1 MSTTPAADPEV
12 KAGMRVVVI
21 GASLAGL
28 FAAAAAA
35 ANGADTVILERDRL
49 PDTPEPRKGVPQG
62 RQAHVLLH
70 RGLLSAEQLLPG
82 LREDLIASGAS
93 RFDTGAMPWLGEY
106 GWLPTW
112 WPAFELVSVTR
123 PLLEHLVRRRVIQQS
138 GITLSEGARVMGLRQ
153 SGPRWQVLVED
164 GRVLDADRVIDAS
177 GRSSR
182 LAQWLSELGVP
193 VPEPVQL
200 DAHLGYACRLYRA
213 RGRPPLATGVMI
225 AATPATGRGALA
237 LPVENDHW
245 LVILTGYGEKRP
257 TREPEEFD
265 AYLAGLPDTALTDV
279 TARLAPISDIAL
291 YRQTSNRRHQFG
303 RIRGWPEGLLVVG
316 DAACAFNPVY
326 GQGITVAAQQ
336 ALLLRNAWAAR
347 RLQRRLDGVA
357 DFCWSVATSE
367 DLRHPT
373 SAGQQNLG
381 QRVVGRWST
390 ELAQQATAGDRL
402 AYRAFARAYHLMA
415 RPLVLFHPAL
425 FVTAAWSA
433 IRGRGAPAPRP
444 EVLERLRES
453 SAGGRPPSTPA
464 RVKAQPG

>member
-1 MSTTPAADPEV
+1 MSTAPASDPEV
-12 KAGMRVVVI
+12 AVGMRVVVI
-21 GASLAGL
+21 GANLAGL

-35 ANGADTVILERDRL
+35 ANGADTVVLERDRL
-49 PDTPEPRKGVPQG
+49 PEIPEPRKGVPQG

-82 LREDLIASGAS
+82 LREDLIAHGAAQ
-93 RFDTGAMPWLGEY
+93 FDSGAMPWLGEY

-112 WPAFELVSVTR
+112 WPAFQLVSTTR
-123 PLLEHLVRRRVIQQS
+123 PLLEHLVRQRVIQQP
-138 GITLSEGARVMGLRQ
+138 GIAISEDVRVTGLRP
-153 SGPRWQVLVED
+153 SGSEWQVLLED

-182 LAQWLSELGVP
+182 LPHWLAELGVR
-193 VPEPVQL
+193 VPEPEQV

-213 RGRPPLATGVMI
+213 KGRPPLETGVMI

-237 LPVENDHW
+237 LPVENNHW
-245 LVILTGYGEKRP
+245 LVIATGYGDKRP
-257 TREPEEFD
+257 TREPADFD
-265 AYLAGLPDTALTDV
+265 AYLAGLPDPALADL
-279 TARLAPISDIAL
+279 TARLEPIGDIAL
-291 YRQTSNRRHQFG
+291 YRQTSNQRHRFG
-303 RIRGWPEGLLVVG
+303 RVRGWPDGLLVVG

-336 ALLLRNAWAAR
+336 ALLLGDGWPAR
-347 RLQRRLDGVA
+347 GLQRRLDGVA

-381 QRVVGRWST
+381 QRVIARWST
-390 ELAQQATAGDRL
+390 ELAKQATADDRL

-415 RPLVLFHPAL
+415 RPIVLFHPAL
-425 FVTAAWSA
+425 FLDAALSA
-433 IRGRGAPAPRP
+433 VRGRGAPAPRP
-444 EVLERLRES
+444 EMLGRLRES
-453 SAGGRPPSTPA
+453 SEGGRPPSIPGS
-464 RVKAQPG
+464 VKAQPA